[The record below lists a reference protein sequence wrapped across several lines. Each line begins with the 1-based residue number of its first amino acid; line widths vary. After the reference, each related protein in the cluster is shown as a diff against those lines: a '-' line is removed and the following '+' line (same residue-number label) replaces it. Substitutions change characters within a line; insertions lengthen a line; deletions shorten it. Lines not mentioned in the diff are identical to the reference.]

1 MKKTRSFDRTHMN
14 QIALDFNVLCSGHFN
29 IFFNN
34 NIMLAAND
42 RRITLV
48 TQEAILEED
57 EQIGKC
63 QEQD

>member
-1 MKKTRSFDRTHMN
+1 MN
-14 QIALDFNVLCSGHFN
+14 QIALDFNVLCSGHFS
-29 IFFNN
+29 IFFFNN

-63 QEQD
+63 QE